1 MAVYTN
7 AGGGGGASSDELT
20 AARGDVLKGK
30 TAVTSDSS
38 DEPAEGT
45 LELTG
50 DAAVLIEQHRGISAY
65 SEQTVCIKANFGT
78 VCVEGEGLTIRMMDR
93 EKLIVYGMIR
103 ALRLERQKP

>member
-1 MAVYTN
+1 MGELYDFVRA
-7 AGGGGGASSDELT
+7 ASEKLGIPPEILSGLP
-20 AARGDVLKGK
+20 V
-30 TAVTSDSS
+30 V
-38 DEPAEGT
+38 
-45 LELTG
+45 ELTG

-103 ALRLERQKP
+103 ALRLERRKP

>member
-1 MAVYTN
+1 MGELYDFVRA
-7 AGGGGGASSDELT
+7 ASEKLGIPPEILSGLP
-20 AARGDVLKGK
+20 V
-30 TAVTSDSS
+30 V
-38 DEPAEGT
+38 
-45 LELTG
+45 ELTG

-103 ALRLERQKP
+103 TLRLERQKP